1 MEIIETVKE
10 RLSIFKNLY
19 DSMRIVDPIN
29 KKVVNYHKGNAEIGK
44 GNCYDFCKKDQ
55 SCENCVSMRATIE
68 NDTFLKI
75 EFINGK
81 LLLIISSPVEIDNKT
96 YIVEMIKDISKTSSI
111 MNNENSTYN
120 MGNLI
125 TEMNDVAIKDE
136 LTGIYNRRYINER
149 LTVDINDSVIYN
161 KPLCVIMADIDFF
174 KDVNDNYGHVVGDWV
189 IKDFAKLI
197 STSIRNGSDWV
208 GRYGGEE
215 FLIVLADT
223 DANNAFNI
231 IEKIRKLVEQKVF
244 AYEEVN
250 IKITAS
256 FGAYSIVNKQIT
268 IDELVSEADKNLYL
282 AKNSGRNKTVINI

>member
-29 KKVVNYHKGNAEIGK
+29 KKVMNYQKGNEDIGK
-44 GNCYDFCKKDQ
+44 GNCYDFCKKNER
-55 SCENCVSMRATIE
+55 CENCVSMRSYNE

-75 EFINGK
+75 ELARGK

-149 LTVDINDSVIYN
+149 LTVDINDNVIYN
-161 KPLCVIMADIDFF
+161 RPLCVIMADIDFF

-189 IKDFAKLI
+189 IRDFAKLI

-215 FLIVLADT
+215 FLIVLEDT

-268 IDELVSEADKNLYL
+268 IDELVNEADKNLYL
-282 AKNSGRNKTVINI
+282 AKTSGRNKTVINM